1 MHTQS
6 VRKLHASGAG
16 QRRSTVAGSRRRI
29 RVAALA
35 RSQRSPHGVSVT
47 EPVQAPDDLM
57 ESFRTAMRHVAAT
70 VYAVT
75 TGHNGDRYG
84 ILATAVSSLSFDP
97 PSLLVCVNRKA
108 SLHAPLCDADIF
120 CVNVLGL
127 GNRDVAEHFM
137 NSGAD
142 RFDVGDWDESHGVP
156 VLTSA
161 QSSLICRRAHCHEFG
176 THSIFIGALI
186 AAKHRADAAPLT
198 YYDRHY
204 IDISEAPAR
213 PAD

>member
-1 MHTQS
+1 MSEPLQ
-6 VRKLHASGAG
+6 
-16 QRRSTVAGSRRRI
+16 
-29 RVAALA
+29 
-35 RSQRSPHGVSVT
+35 PHD
-47 EPVQAPDDLM
+47 ELLNA
-57 ESFRTAMRHVAAT
+57 FRMAMRHVAST

-75 TGHNGDRYG
+75 TGHGGGRYG

-97 PSLLVCVNRKA
+97 PSLLVCVNRSA
-108 SLHAPLCDADIF
+108 SLHGPLASAETF

-142 RFDVGDWDESHGVP
+142 RFAVGEWEESHGVP
-156 VLTSA
+156 VLASA

-176 THSIFIGALI
+176 THSIFIGELI
-186 AAKHRADAAPLT
+186 AVKHRADAAPLT
-198 YYDRHY
+198 YYDRQY
-204 IDISEAPAR
+204 IDISGAPVR

>member
-1 MHTQS
+1 MRERGLRRMEPFVSEPFQS
-6 VRKLHASGAG
+6 REQL
-16 QRRSTVAGSRRRI
+16 
-29 RVAALA
+29 L
-35 RSQRSPHGVSVT
+35 
-47 EPVQAPDDLM
+47 D
-57 ESFRTAMRHVAAT
+57 SFRSAMRHVAAT

-75 TGHNGDRYG
+75 TGHGGGRYG
-84 ILATAVSSLSFDP
+84 ILATAVSSLSFEP
-97 PSLLVCVNRKA
+97 PSLLV
-108 SLHAPLCDADIF
+108 

-137 NSGAD
+137 RPLPAD
-142 RFDVGDWDESHGVP
+142 RFEVGEWEESHGVP
-156 VLTSA
+156 VLATA

-176 THSIFIGALI
+176 THSIFIGELV

-204 IDISEAPAR
+204 IDISEAPER